1 MKSHQTDK
9 ETEERRRNPSKENSL
24 AAMAVS
30 STPADSN
37 GKEFVEKSRTKC
49 PGVPAVGG
57 RIHDSQN
64 GKNCHQCRQ
73 KTLDFAAVC
82 TTQKGNKL
90 CTLKFCHKCLLN
102 RYGEKAEELLHEETR
117 SQTHWHACSHRQG
130 KWVFLCLRTAAA
142 HNLKSDVHV
151 HRHLGGLLVGLIRK
165 LLLLWWWLLK
175 RWRGCYCG
183 GGESRNGGGDR
194 RIRSL
199 QSLCHGN

>member
-9 ETEERRRNPSKENSL
+9 ETEERRRNPQKENSF
-24 AAMAVS
+24 AAMAVT

-49 PGVPAVGG
+49 PGVPVVGG

-102 RYGEKAEELLHEETR
+102 RYGEKAEEVALLDNWQCPKCRGICNCSFCMKRRGHKPTGVLVHTAKENGFSSVSELLQVKGLENLNYYKDVKENNVSPKKSALSEEV
-117 SQTHWHACSHRQG
+117 W
-130 KWVFLCLRTAAA
+130 KCLVIMF
-142 HNLKSDVHV
+142 S
-151 HRHLGGLLVGLIRK
+151 
-165 LLLLWWWLLK
+165 
-175 RWRGCYCG
+175 CY
-183 GGESRNGGGDR
+183 DY
-194 RIRSL
+194 
-199 QSLCHGN
+199 